1 MTSGEI
7 DAEVRRRIEAGE
19 PLYHIDTEL
28 IDRLRPDVLIT
39 QEHCEVCAVTA
50 KDLDRDACAYA
61 GRTVSLQASTLQ
73 EILSGIEAIGA
84 AIECDASA
92 ARLVE
97 DVKGRIAAVRAAVAD
112 RKPPTVVILEWIDP
126 IFTSGNWVPE
136 LVEAAN
142 GRLLLGEPGQY
153 SATQTW
159 EAVQAADP
167 DYLIVAP
174 CGFDLERTKREAAS
188 LETLPR
194 WFQLRAVLE
203 RHVVLADGNKYC
215 NRSGI
220 TVADTAEMLAEILH
234 GYGSKYRGNAWR
246 PYSVPVM
253 QGEIARLH
261 DEACARRQTTYCD
274 PVTGYTVFTEF
285 FLRQRGTCCDK
296 GCRHCPYTLVG
307 VSSPQRRSS

>member
-1 MTSGEI
+1 MRFQKTKPSKKLSGYKPTRIISLLASGTEIVCALGEGEELVGRSHECDNPPWVKRLPACSRPAFDIEMTSGEI

-167 DYLIVAP
+167 
-174 CGFDLERTKREAAS
+174 
-188 LETLPR
+188 
-194 WFQLRAVLE
+194 
-203 RHVVLADGNKYC
+203 
-215 NRSGI
+215 
-220 TVADTAEMLAEILH
+220 
-234 GYGSKYRGNAWR
+234 
-246 PYSVPVM
+246 
-253 QGEIARLH
+253 
-261 DEACARRQTTYCD
+261 
-274 PVTGYTVFTEF
+274 
-285 FLRQRGTCCDK
+285 
-296 GCRHCPYTLVG
+296 
-307 VSSPQRRSS
+307 